1 MLVIV
6 IVVIVVIVVINIDI
20 DIVDVLCAVIV
31 VVHVAHVLVNS
42 TREFRCIFEYVLL
55 GNVIV
60 LVGGRSNRGDG
71 GASRM
76 SGVDGARGCGDGG
89 SSGMDGAHG
98 VGCGQHGVG
107 GIHFLRNDDG
117 LCGAHEHTLGDIV
130 SDSGFFLQVGLD
142 WVQESLP
149 GMDELGVVD
158 LDVPVEKHQQLSFHQ
173 VDVFS
178 SEKPVGVLGPV
189 LVLWGGVVEVLG
201 GDDEAGEEDSVSGA
215 RQALGVLG

>member
-1 MLVIV
+1 MLVVVFIGIV
-6 IVVIVVIVVINIDI
+6 IDINVAVAIVVAVVS
-20 DIVDVLCAVIV
+20 
-31 VVHVAHVLVNS
+31 VHVAHVLVKS
-42 TREFRCIFEYVLL
+42 TRELRSVFEHVWL
-55 GNVIV
+55 GNVV
-60 LVGGRSNRGDG
+60 ALVGGGGNRGDR

-76 SGVDGARGCGDGG
+76 GGVDRARGCGDGG
-89 SSGMDGAHG
+89 GSRVDGAHG
-98 VGCGQHGVG
+98 VGGRQHGVG
-107 GIHFLRNDDG
+107 AGGVYFLRNNNG
-117 LCGAHEHTLGDIV
+117 LCGADEHALGDVV
-130 SDSGFFLQVGLD
+130 SDSGLLLQVGPD

-149 GMDELGVVD
+149 GVDELSVVD
-158 LDVPVEKHQQLSFHQ
+158 LDVPVEEHQQLSFHQ